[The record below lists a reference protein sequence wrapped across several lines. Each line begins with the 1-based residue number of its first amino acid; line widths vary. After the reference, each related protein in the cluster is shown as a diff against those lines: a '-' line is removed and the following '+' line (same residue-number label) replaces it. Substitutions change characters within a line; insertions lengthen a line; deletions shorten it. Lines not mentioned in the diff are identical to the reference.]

1 MQSTRLKIVNKPNF
15 GYQTVVLI
23 FEMILRIWS
32 SSCINEYQN
41 FGGKLKYFKSYLI
54 MRSLDSL
61 AIITFIGFIFVQ
73 IYTPLE
79 NLEVYIRFLHLF
91 QVFQLYR
98 LMFRIIKLMI
108 NTIYDQL
115 NELYIALMFAI
126 LVFIFTTFWVYLVEK
141 DENID
146 INNIQD
152 AFWFMFITFTTIGSV
167 FNVLK
172 SNFNP
177 IKKFNF

>member
-1 MQSTRLKIVNKPNF
+1 
-15 GYQTVVLI
+15 
-23 FEMILRIWS
+23 
-32 SSCINEYQN
+32 
-41 FGGKLKYFKSYLI
+41 LKYFKSYLI